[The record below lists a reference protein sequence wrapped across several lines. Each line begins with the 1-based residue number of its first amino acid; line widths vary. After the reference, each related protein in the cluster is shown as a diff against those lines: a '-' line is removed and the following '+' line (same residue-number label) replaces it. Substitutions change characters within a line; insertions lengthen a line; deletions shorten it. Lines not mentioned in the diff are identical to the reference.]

1 MAWCFVSPASRGIGF
16 ALTRHLLQT
25 TKAPILATSR
35 SNTEDVRNSLLDGL
49 KNVDVDRL
57 TVLELDCVDEFTI
70 STAADQARQMFPPET
85 HHLRLAYAIPGVLHP
100 ERSPGQIDSHH
111 ALESFKVNTIGPLLI
126 LKHFCDFLPRKNAV
140 LEGEVG
146 LPERAVY
153 ASMGASVGSTTN
165 NIMGGWYSYRASK
178 AGVTS
183 LAKSF
188 DLYLQGVSGDNAI
201 SIAQHPGSV
210 KTELS
215 RDYWDRVEE
224 DKLFSPELAAEKLV
238 GVAGSVGLNGRGKF
252 WDWRGEEVKP

>member
-16 ALTRHLLQT
+16 ALTRHLLKT

-70 STAADQARQMFPPET
+70 STAADQARQMFPTET

-153 ASMGASVGSTTN
+153 SSMGASVGSTSN
-165 NIMGGWYSYRASK
+165 NIMGGWYTYRASK

-215 RDYWDRVEE
+215 RDYWDHVEE

>member
-100 ERSPGQIDSHH
+100 ERSPGQIDSHL

>member
-1 MAWCFVSPASRGIGF
+1 
-16 ALTRHLLQT
+16 
-25 TKAPILATSR
+25 
-35 SNTEDVRNSLLDGL
+35 
-49 KNVDVDRL
+49 
-57 TVLELDCVDEFTI
+57 
-70 STAADQARQMFPPET
+70 MFPPET

-126 LKHFCDFLPRKNAV
+126 LKHFCDFLPRKTAV
-140 LEGEVG
+140 LEREEG

-153 ASMGASVGSTTN
+153 SSMGASVGSTTN
-165 NIMGGWYSYRASK
+165 NIKGGWYTYRASK

-215 RDYWDRVEE
+215 REYWDHVEG

>member
-153 ASMGASVGSTTN
+153 ASMGASVGSTSN

>member
-1 MAWCFVSPASRGIGF
+1 
-16 ALTRHLLQT
+16 
-25 TKAPILATSR
+25 
-35 SNTEDVRNSLLDGL
+35 
-49 KNVDVDRL
+49 
-57 TVLELDCVDEFTI
+57 
-70 STAADQARQMFPPET
+70 MFPPKT

-111 ALESFKVNTIGPLLI
+111 AIETFKVNTIGPLLI

-140 LEGEVG
+140 LEAEVG

-153 ASMGASVGSTTN
+153 SSMGASVGSTSN
-165 NIMGGWYSYRASK
+165 NIMGGWYTYRASK

-188 DLYLQGVSGDNAI
+188 DLYLQGVSGENAI

-215 RDYWDRVEE
+215 KDYWDRVEE

>member
-57 TVLELDCVDEFTI
+57 TVLELDCIDEFTI

-111 ALESFKVNTIGPLLI
+111 AIESFKVNTIGPLLI

-153 ASMGASVGSTTN
+153 SSMGASVGSTSN
-165 NIMGGWYSYRASK
+165 NIMGGWYTYRASK

-215 RDYWDRVEE
+215 RDYWDHVEE